1 MTQQF
6 KFTDDDRRFMKLAAD
21 LAYENIDR
29 GGGPF
34 GAVIVR
40 EGKIIS
46 EGVNTVT
53 LTNDPTAHAEVNAIR
68 KACAEGK
75 TFNLKGCTVYSSCEP
90 CPMCLSAL
98 YWAGVS
104 RIYYGNTQDD
114 ADAINFSDRFIY
126 RELDKPKAERM
137 IPCIHMEN
145 ADTIRAFEKWASKSD
160 KIEY

>member
-1 MTQQF
+1 MQLAE
-6 KFTDDDRRFMKLAAD
+6 DDKRFMDMAAELA
-21 LAYENIDR
+21 EKNIDE

-40 EGKIIS
+40 DGVVVAT
-46 EGVNTVT
+46 GVNRVT
-53 LTNDPTAHAEVNAIR
+53 ADNDPTAHAEVNAIR
-68 KACAEGK
+68 NACRKEQ
-75 TFNLKGCTVYSSCEP
+75 TFNLSGCVIYTSCEP

-104 RIYYGNTQDD
+104 RIYYGNTKDD
-114 ADAINFSDRFIY
+114 AEVINFSDSFIY

-137 IPCIHMEN
+137 IPCIKM
-145 ADTIRAFEKWASKSD
+145 DSSRTIKAFEKWRNKED

>member
-1 MTQQF
+1 MII
-6 KFTDDDRRFMKLAAD
+6 TDEDIRFMNMAAELA
-21 LAYENIDR
+21 EKNIDE

-40 EGKIIS
+40 NGEVVAT
-46 EGVNTVT
+46 GVNRVT
-53 LTNDPTAHAEVNAIR
+53 ANNDPTAHAEVNAIR
-68 KACAEGK
+68 NACSKEQ
-75 TFNLKGCTVYSSCEP
+75 TFNLSGCVIYTSCEP

-126 RELDKPKAERM
+126 QELDKPKTERM
-137 IPCIHMEN
+137 IPCVKM
-145 ADTIRAFEKWASKSD
+145 DSSRTIKAFEKWASKDD

>member
-1 MTQQF
+1 M
-6 KFTDDDRRFMKLAAD
+6 KITDDDIRFMNMAAELA
-21 LAYENIDR
+21 EKNIEE

-40 EGKIIS
+40 NGEVVAT
-46 EGVNTVT
+46 GVNRVT
-53 LTNDPTAHAEVNAIR
+53 ANNDPTAHAEVSAIR
-68 KACAEGK
+68 NACSKEQ
-75 TFNLKGCTVYSSCEP
+75 TFNLSGCVIYTSCEP

-126 RELDKPKAERM
+126 QELDKPKSERM
-137 IPCIHMEN
+137 IPCIKM
-145 ADTIRAFEKWASKSD
+145 DSSRTIKAFQQWMAKED

>member
-1 MTQQF
+1 MEI
-6 KFTDDDRRFMKLAAD
+6 TDEDIRFMNMAAELA
-21 LAYENIDR
+21 EKNIDE

-40 EGKIIS
+40 DGEIVAT
-46 EGVNTVT
+46 GVNRVT
-53 LTNDPTAHAEVNAIR
+53 ASNDPTAHAEVNAIR
-68 KACAEGK
+68 NACSKEQ
-75 TFNLKGCTVYSSCEP
+75 TFNLSGCVIYSSCEP

-104 RIYYGNTQDD
+104 KIYYGCNQDD
-114 ADAINFSDRFIY
+114 AEAINFSDSFIY

-137 IPCIHMEN
+137 IPCVKM
-145 ADTIRAFEKWASKSD
+145 DSSRTIKAFEKWAAKED